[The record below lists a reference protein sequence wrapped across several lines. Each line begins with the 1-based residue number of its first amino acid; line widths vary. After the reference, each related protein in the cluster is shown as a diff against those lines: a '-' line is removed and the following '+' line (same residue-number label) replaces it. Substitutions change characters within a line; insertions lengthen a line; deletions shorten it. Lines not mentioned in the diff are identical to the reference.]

1 MPLLRLERNAD
12 IPVAPQEEA
21 GLNLKLDRNPG
32 VLPQFKRHGFPHP
45 LEIRPD
51 SIALIQMEPRES
63 THNMKGG
70 LIPWLQIR
78 EKTQVPNSTQP
89 DS

>member
-12 IPVAPQEEA
+12 IPVAPPEA
-21 GLNLKLDRNPG
+21 GLNLKLERNLW
-32 VLPQFKRHGFPHP
+32 VFSLFKRHGFPHP

-51 SIALIQMEPRES
+51 SLALIQMEPGES

-70 LIPWLQIR
+70 IIPRLQIQ
-78 EKTQVPNSTQP
+78 EQPQFPNSTRLEA
-89 DS
+89 